1 MSELRANLTDRTI
14 DRLSPAMRGQYV
26 VRDEELRGFFVVVG
40 SKRKTFVVQGECRQ
54 NGKRYYKKVTIGRA
68 GDMTTRD
75 ARVHAKAML
84 AKIAKGGLVA
94 APPKPSAAVEV
105 TLGQAWTRY
114 RVTHL
119 QRKER
124 SEATIRGYADHVER
138 VLADWLD
145 TPLKVLGDNPRMVA
159 ERHDQIT
166 VASGPYAANGAMRTL
181 RAIYNHARRL
191 ARDLPADNPTTGVDW
206 NIQRR
211 RDTAMGVEDLPRW
224 FREAGRLRHPIR
236 REFHLFTL
244 LSGSRPG
251 ALMQARVE
259 DLDLQRRVL
268 HIPRPKGG
276 AKRAFDIPLSRPMI
290 RCLIRAMRVGRILHT
305 EAAETWIFTAD
316 SAAGHMIEHKDPRS
330 RLFKWGNDLR
340 QSYRTLG
347 QAAGLSEID
356 MHLLMNHSVPGV
368 NAGYITRA
376 KLLGDHLRAA
386 QEGLSGFIIDHGT
399 RKKGSVPPERA
410 WPNLPSRRIG
420 DETLDSTPPDPRI
433 GKTSIRMQDAMRKGV
448 GDHGLTNPR
457 LSHPHGTLP
466 LPEAVRPSS

>member
-14 DRLSPAMRGQYV
+14 DRLPPAMRGQYV

-40 SKRKTFVVQGECRQ
+40 AKRKTFAVQGECWRD
-54 NGKRYYKKVTIGRA
+54 GKRHYKKVTLGRA

-75 ARVHAKAML
+75 ARVQAKAML
-84 AKIAKGGLVA
+84 AKIAKGELIV
-94 APPKPSAAVEV
+94 APPKPPPAVDV
-105 TLGQAWTRY
+105 TLRQAWARY
-114 RVTHL
+114 RVAHL

-124 SEATIRGYADHVER
+124 SEATIRGYADHIER

-145 TPLKVLGDNPRMVA
+145 TRLKVLGDNPRMVA
-159 ERHDQIT
+159 ERHDRIT

-191 ARDLPADNPTTGVDW
+191 ARDLPADNPTSGVDW

-290 RCLIRAMRVGRILHT
+290 RCLIRAMRVGRILHP
-305 EAAETWIFTAD
+305 EAAETWIFAAD
-316 SAAGHMIEHKDPRS
+316 SALGHMIEHKDPRS

-386 QEGLSGFIIDHGT
+386 QEGLSAFILDHAEPG
-399 RKKGSVPPERA
+399 RGDQPKECV
-410 WPNLPSRRIG
+410 WPDLPSQRIG
-420 DETLDSTPPDPRI
+420 DPMLDSTPPDPRI
-433 GKTSIRMQDAMRKGV
+433 GKE
-448 GDHGLTNPR
+448 LPR
-457 LSHPHGTLP
+457 RARL
-466 LPEAVRPSS
+466 

>member
-14 DRLSPAMRGQYV
+14 DRLPPAMRGQYV

-40 SKRKTFVVQGECRQ
+40 ARRKTFAVQGECWRD
-54 NGKRYYKKVTIGRA
+54 GKRHYKKVTLGRA

-75 ARVHAKAML
+75 ARVQAKAML
-84 AKIAKGGLVA
+84 AKIAKGELIV
-94 APPKPSAAVEV
+94 APPKPPPVADV
-105 TLGQAWTRY
+105 TLGQAWARY
-114 RVTHL
+114 RVAHL

-124 SEATIRGYADHVER
+124 SEATIRGYADHIER

-159 ERHDQIT
+159 ERHDRIT

-191 ARDLPADNPTTGVDW
+191 ARDLPADNPTSGVDW

-211 RDTAMGVEDLPRW
+211 RDTAMGVEDLARW

-290 RCLIRAMRVGRILHT
+290 RCLIRAMRAGRILHR
-305 EAAETWIFTAD
+305 EAAEIWIFAAD
-316 SAAGHMIEHKDPRS
+316 SAPGHMIEHKDPRT

-386 QEGLSGFIIDHGT
+386 QEGLSEFIINHGT
-399 RKKGSVPPERA
+399 RTKGGVPVERV
-410 WPNLPSRRIG
+410 WPNLSSRRIG
-420 DETLDSTPPDPRI
+420 DEVLDPTPPDPRI
-433 GKTSIRMQDAMRKGV
+433 GKT
-448 GDHGLTNPR
+448 LEPR
-457 LSHPHGTLP
+457 ANGS
-466 LPEAVRPSS
+466 

>member
-14 DRLSPAMRGQYV
+14 DRLPPTMRGQYV
-26 VRDEELRGFFVVVG
+26 VRVEELRGFFVVVG
-40 SKRKTFVVQGECRQ
+40 AKRKTFAVQGECWRD
-54 NGKRYYKKVTIGRA
+54 GKRHYKKATIGRA

-75 ARVHAKAML
+75 ARVQAKAML
-84 AKIAKGGLVA
+84 AKIAKGELIV
-94 APPKPSAAVEV
+94 APPKPPPVADV
-105 TLGQAWTRY
+105 TLGQAWARY
-114 RVTHL
+114 RVAHL

-159 ERHDQIT
+159 ERHDRIT
-166 VASGPYAANGAMRTL
+166 VANGPYAANGAMRTL

-191 ARDLPADNPTTGVDW
+191 ARDLPADNPTSGVDW

-211 RDTAMGVEDLPRW
+211 RDTAMGIEDLPRW

-290 RCLIRAMRVGRILHT
+290 RCLIRAMRVGRILHP
-305 EAAETWIFTAD
+305 EAAEIWIFAAD
-316 SAAGHMIEHKDPRS
+316 SAPGHMFEHKDPRT

-386 QEGLSGFIIDHGT
+386 QEGLSAFIIDHGLR
-399 RKKGSVPPERA
+399 RKGGTPPERA
-410 WPNLPSRRIG
+410 WPNLPSRRVG
-420 DETLDSTPPDPRI
+420 DDSLDPTPPDPWI
-433 GKTSIRMQDAMRKGV
+433 GKTLVPRMKDV
-448 GDHGLTNPR
+448 D
-457 LSHPHGTLP
+457 
-466 LPEAVRPSS
+466 